1 MSHQD
6 FINQLYGEYLKDSD
20 EWVSNPE
27 IVTKAMNQYYNN
39 PKAHYK
45 LLRWILYKLDNG
57 EYNKKYFPFLK
68 ILLFTLLEENAI
80 SLIYRK
86 ENPDIDFNLGLNNIL
101 KKYPEIFLDEKGL
114 SISNTQLIQLIDKLE
129 QNPVIEKIKK
139 KRKERKPASPYAKPK
154 ANPKANGGRKTK
166 RKKKR
171 FTKKRRRSV
180 KINKQ
185 KNYKK
190 KSGKF

>member
-39 PKAHYK
+39 PKAHYE
-45 LLRWILYKLDNG
+45 LLRLILYKLDNG

-80 SLIYRK
+80 SLIYREK
-86 ENPDIDFNLGLNNIL
+86 ENSDIYFNPGLNNIL

-114 SISNTQLIQLIDKLE
+114 SFSNTQLNQLIDKLE
-129 QNPVIEKIKK
+129 QNSVIEKIKENRNTRKVKPYGGK
-139 KRKERKPASPYAKPK
+139 KRKKVTKKKLRK
-154 ANPKANGGRKTK
+154 K
-166 RKKKR
+166 RKSHKKR
-171 FTKKRRRSV
+171 K
-180 KINKQ
+180 
-185 KNYKK
+185 
-190 KSGKF
+190 